1 MMPPTVVGP
10 AQTAPLVE
18 PARHEL
24 DGLNVKHVSP
34 VRLVYEHTSER
45 RLSLDARFEEL
56 KNLLDL
62 VADDGVED
70 HGVRIRRRRRE
81 IFRLLGGLPPL
92 FRRCNRHPPWPTI

>member
-1 MMPPTVVGP
+1 MPPTVVGP

-18 PARHEL
+18 PARYEL

-34 VRLVYEHTSER
+34 VRLVYEHTSEH

-81 IFRLLGGLPPL
+81 IFGLLGGRLHSFVGARGHAP
-92 FRRCNRHPPWPTI
+92 

>member
-1 MMPPTVVGP
+1 MPPTVVGP

-18 PARHEL
+18 PARYEL

-34 VRLVYEHTSER
+34 VRLLYEHTSED
-45 RLSLDARFEEL
+45 RLSLEARFEEL

-70 HGVRIRRRRRE
+70 HATRIRLAERA
-81 IFRLLGGLPPL
+81 RLRP
-92 FRRCNRHPPWPTI
+92 FRRVTPPRGVALPLAA

>member
-1 MMPPTVVGP
+1 MPPTVVGP

-34 VRLVYEHTSER
+34 VRLVYEHTSED
-45 RLSLDARFEEL
+45 RLSLNARLEEL

-62 VADDGVED
+62 VADDGIED
-70 HGVRIRRRRRE
+70 HGARIRRRRRSLRP
-81 IFRLLGGLPPL
+81 FGRVTSTLSQV
-92 FRRCNRHPPWPTI
+92 

>member
-1 MMPPTVVGP
+1 MPPTVVGP

-34 VRLVYEHTSER
+34 VRLVYEHTSED
-45 RLSLDARFEEL
+45 RLSLEARFEEL

-70 HGVRIRRRRRE
+70 HG
-81 IFRLLGGLPPL
+81 G
-92 FRRCNRHPPWPTI
+92 